1 MNIELKSTGFL
12 IDETI
17 TTDLKLIFFGE
28 TAEIRKRKDA
38 LDKVINKRVFESNV
52 DTKKLFRLTN
62 KLRVI
67 LEDCWD
73 AQDEVMNI
81 NRMCKADGKWYAQ
94 DYESIAKAA
103 IRAQE
108 LNAHRNKI
116 IREIDTLLGESEFT
130 QLEKS
135 YA

>member
-12 IDETI
+12 IDENI

-28 TAEIRKRKDA
+28 TVEIRKRKDA
-38 LDKVINKRVFESNV
+38 LDEVISKRIFESSV
-52 DTKKLFRLTN
+52 DTKKLFRLIN
-62 KLRVI
+62 KLRVV

-73 AQDEVMNI
+73 AQDEIMNI
-81 NRMCKADGKWYAQ
+81 NRMCKADLKWYAQ
-94 DYESIAKAA
+94 DYENIAKAA
-103 IRAQE
+103 IKAQE
-108 LNAHRNKI
+108 LNAERNKL
-116 IREIDTLLGESEFT
+116 IRQIDALLGESEFS